1 MLLIILSIGLHP
13 SVTYFEERTNKE
25 LLHESIIS
33 DDLISGFSYLHV
45 KRSLVSMPWQVLKT
59 ILNCMVYYLKVIF
72 TWFAKVMICIM
83 KLFCSMTP
91 ELLFFSFLF
100 FISVYSSKAW
110 FLTHFLENLCL
121 WKLITHHTTSIKGFI
136 FSKTIGS

>member
-72 TWFAKVMICIM
+72 T
-83 KLFCSMTP
+83 
-91 ELLFFSFLF
+91 
-100 FISVYSSKAW
+100 
-110 FLTHFLENLCL
+110 
-121 WKLITHHTTSIKGFI
+121 
-136 FSKTIGS
+136 